1 MRVYIVIKNRMIID
15 VYRFASHIE
24 RDIKGFSARSLSRHL
39 KNPGDIYVRTTGSDE
54 FKVIMLNVK
63 MVKASQ
69 V

>member
-1 MRVYIVIKNRMIID
+1 MRVYIVIKNQLIID

-39 KNPGDIYVRTTGSDE
+39 KNPGDIYVRMSGEDE
-54 FKVIMLNVK
+54 FKVILLNVK
-63 MVKASQ
+63 MVKASE